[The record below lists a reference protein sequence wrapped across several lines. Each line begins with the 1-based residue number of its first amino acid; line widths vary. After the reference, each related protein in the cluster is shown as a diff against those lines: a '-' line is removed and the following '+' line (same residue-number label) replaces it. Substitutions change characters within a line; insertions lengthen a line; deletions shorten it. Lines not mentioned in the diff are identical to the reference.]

1 VNLILVDQ
9 EVEEDLAALAALVIE
24 VEEVTTRDQLE
35 GVVVNLNF
43 QVWKEV
49 EVVEYSLKGQHLRRV
64 EVVKWRQI
72 KQHLMEVEVAK

>member
-1 VNLILVDQ
+1 LQFFNNLILCNYKLSVPPLSLLSILIWQQEVNLILVDQ

-43 QVWKEV
+43 QV
-49 EVVEYSLKGQHLRRV
+49 
-64 EVVKWRQI
+64 
-72 KQHLMEVEVAK
+72 

>member
-1 VNLILVDQ
+1 MNLILVDQ

>member
-43 QVWKEV
+43 QV
-49 EVVEYSLKGQHLRRV
+49 
-64 EVVKWRQI
+64 
-72 KQHLMEVEVAK
+72 